1 MMGTRTTA
9 FAVTILALSACQ
21 PTTGGI
27 ATNSAIRQ
35 TPEPSVA
42 LLSYDGLGNCSVTPR
57 TVPAPFLVVDPR
69 DDYYG
74 AESDAMS
81 QALDGYA
88 EAIGRL
94 GAAAFVS
101 SSAQAQLRDALL
113 SWAEANAMQWPRN
126 WNDGNDSGPAT
137 VYFTT
142 QTIVPTIIAYGE
154 HRALFSAEE
163 QQTIELR
170 LKQLVNRTGNNERM
184 RRWSVDNKGYLWG
197 SAALAFGIVT
207 QDDSFIR
214 RGTATYYTAIR
225 NLRADG
231 SLPQDSGRGGS
242 AVHYTNEAISSLI
255 LTAELAAGQG
265 IDLYGFESRGRTIHD
280 AIRFLLDATE
290 NPSIIAGYASQYTG
304 AGFRGFDANNQRLT
318 WMNANNAS
326 WGVYYAKRFEGS
338 ELAERLKRI
347 SSFVRS
353 PRPESDGGA
362 GGVARCLA

>member
-9 FAVTILALSACQ
+9 FAVTVLALSACQ
-21 PTTGGI
+21 PTTGGVTSDSV
-27 ATNSAIRQ
+27 ARQ

-57 TVPAPFLVVDPR
+57 PVPAPFLVVDPR
-69 DDYYG
+69 DEYYG

-88 EAIGRL
+88 EAIGEL

-101 SSAQAQLRDALL
+101 SSAQAQLRNALL

-142 QTIVPTIIAYGE
+142 NTLVPTIIAYGE
-154 HRALFSAEE
+154 HRDLFSAEE
-163 QQTIELR
+163 QETIERWLR
-170 LKQLVNRTGNNERM
+170 QLVNRTGNNERM

-197 SAALAFGIVT
+197 NAALAFGIVT
-207 QDDSFIR
+207 QDDGLIR
-214 RGTATYYTAIR
+214 RGIGTYYTAIR
-225 NLRADG
+225 NLRNDG

-242 AVHYTNEAISSLI
+242 AIHYTNLAISSLV

-265 IDLYGFESRGRTIHD
+265 VDLYSFEARGRSIHD
-280 AIRFLLDATE
+280 AIRFLLDATDD
-290 NPSIIAGYASQYTG
+290 PSIIAGYASQYTG

-318 WMNANNAS
+318 WMRSPSAS
-326 WGVYYAKRFEGS
+326 WGVYYTKRFEGS
-338 ELAERLKRI
+338 ELANRLKRT
-347 SSFVRS
+347 SSFVRA
-353 PRPESDGGA
+353 PRPSTSTVA